1 VQVGRSDLASWIL
14 ITRLA
19 QNEQLAADGSVRT
32 VLLRR
37 LETAWQS
44 KPACAAI
51 LRRPFVEDVVI
62 FRIAQEMARCDAG
75 KRWRDQSFS
84 ASGDGNAGMALS
96 PPIESPVFSNPVAG
110 NPLDLAQIIGVAK
123 ASRQPTKV
131 SAGVRHWGPNRTTR
145 PSLLQF
151 GEAIHLAL

>member
-1 VQVGRSDLASWIL
+1 MA
-14 ITRLA
+14 RLV
-19 QNEQLAADGSVRT
+19 QNEQPAADGSVRM
-32 VLLRR
+32 VLLRG
-37 LETAWQS
+37 LETAWRS
-44 KPACAAI
+44 KPTGAAI

-62 FRIAQEMARCDAG
+62 LRIAQEIARCDLG

-84 ASGDGNAGMALS
+84 ASGDGNAGMASS
-96 PPIESPVFSNPVAG
+96 PPTESPVFSNPTAG
-110 NPLDLAQIIGVAK
+110 NALDLAQIIGVAK
-123 ASRQPTKV
+123 ADRQPTKV